1 MSSDLRQ
8 YLDCAA
14 TTPLAPE
21 VQAEIQRVDREAWAN
36 PSSLH
41 GFGLAA
47 AEQLER
53 SRQQIAGQLGC
64 SGDLIFTSGGSESI
78 HLALL
83 GSAAELWDGQGSAPR
98 LLLSAVEHPATEA
111 AALQLQRQGWQ
122 LERIPVDRQG
132 LIDLAVLESRL
143 APPTRLV
150 SLNWGQSEVGTLQ
163 PMDLIGRLCRQAG
176 VLLHVDA
183 VQVAAQRP
191 IDFDAL
197 PIDLL
202 SVASHKLSG
211 PRGVGALLIR
221 DQVPVRPIQA
231 GGGQERGIRAG
242 TEPVP
247 LIAGFAKALELLN
260 IQRFQGTEDPLIE
273 RRDALL
279 TGLLQLPGV
288 ELTGPDPLQDPEQR
302 LANHISLLVAS
313 PQGVPL
319 SGRLVVR
326 AMSRLGYGI
335 SSGSACSSSKAAG
348 SPILEAMGIA
358 PERSSSGLRLSL
370 GSWHRDADLA
380 PVPIALREAIA
391 AVMAD

>member
-1 MSSDLRQ
+1 
-8 YLDCAA
+8 
-14 TTPLAPE
+14 
-21 VQAEIQRVDREAWAN
+21 
-36 PSSLH
+36 
-41 GFGLAA
+41 
-47 AEQLER
+47 
-53 SRQQIAGQLGC
+53 
-64 SGDLIFTSGGSESI
+64 
-78 HLALL
+78 
-83 GSAAELWDGQGSAPR
+83 
-98 LLLSAVEHPATEA
+98 LLSAVEHPATEA
-111 AALQLQRQGWQ
+111 AALQLQRKGWQ

-150 SLNWGQSEVGTLQ
+150 SLIWGQSEVGTLQ

-221 DQVPVRPIQA
+221 DQVPVRPIQS

-260 IQRFQGTEDPLIE
+260 IQRFQGTKDPLIE

-319 SGRLVVR
+319 SGRSVVR

>member
-1 MSSDLRQ
+1 MSLDLRR

-14 TTPLAPE
+14 TTPLAAE

-41 GFGLAA
+41 AFGLAA

-53 SRQQIAGQLGC
+53 SRQQIAAQLGC
-64 SGDLIFTSGGSESI
+64 SGELIFTSGGSESI
-78 HLALL
+78 HLAVL
-83 GSAAELWDGQGSAPR
+83 GSAAELWDGRGVAPR

-122 LERIPVDRQG
+122 LERIPVDCQG
-132 LIDLAVLESRL
+132 VIDLAVLESRL

-150 SLNWGQSEVGTLQ
+150 SLIWGQSEVGTLQ
-163 PMDLIGRLCRQAG
+163 PMAEIGRLCRAAG

-221 DQVPVRPIQA
+221 DQVSVHPIQA

-242 TEPVP
+242 TEPVA

-260 IQRFQGTEDPLIE
+260 VQRFQGAVDPLLDL
-273 RRDALL
+273 RDALL
-279 TGLLQLPGV
+279 TRLLQLPGV
-288 ELTGPDPLQDPEQR
+288 ELTGPDPRQAPEQR
-302 LANHISLLVAS
+302 LANHISVLVAS
-313 PQGVPL
+313 PEGLPL
-319 SGRLVVR
+319 SGRSVVR

-335 SSGSACSSSKAAG
+335 SSGSACSSSKATG

-370 GSWHRDADLA
+370 GSWHRAADLE
-380 PVPIALREAIA
+380 PVPLALREAIA
-391 AVMAD
+391 AVTAD

>member
-1 MSSDLRQ
+1 
-8 YLDCAA
+8 
-14 TTPLAPE
+14 
-21 VQAEIQRVDREAWAN
+21 
-36 PSSLH
+36 
-41 GFGLAA
+41 
-47 AEQLER
+47 
-53 SRQQIAGQLGC
+53 
-64 SGDLIFTSGGSESI
+64 
-78 HLALL
+78 
-83 GSAAELWDGQGSAPR
+83 
-98 LLLSAVEHPATEA
+98 
-111 AALQLQRQGWQ
+111 
-122 LERIPVDRQG
+122 
-132 LIDLAVLESRL
+132 
-143 APPTRLV
+143 
-150 SLNWGQSEVGTLQ
+150 
-163 PMDLIGRLCRQAG
+163 MDLIGRLCRQAG

-191 IDFDAL
+191 IDFESL

-288 ELTGPDPLQDPEQR
+288 ELTGPDPRQDPAQR

-319 SGRLVVR
+319 SGRSVVR

>member
-1 MSSDLRQ
+1 MTSDLRQ

-41 GFGLAA
+41 AFGLAA

-53 SRQQIAGQLGC
+53 SRQQIAAQLGC
-64 SGDLIFTSGGSESI
+64 GGDLIFTSGGSESI

-83 GSAAELWDGQGSAPR
+83 GAAAELWDGQGSAPR

-111 AALQLQRQGWQ
+111 AALQLQRKGWQ

-132 LIDLAVLESRL
+132 FIDLAVLESQL

-150 SLNWGQSEVGTLQ
+150 SLIWGQSEVGTLQ
-163 PMDLIGRLCRQAG
+163 PMDLVGRLCRQAG

-221 DQVPVRPIQA
+221 DQVPVRPIQS
-231 GGGQERGIRAG
+231 GGGQEQGIRAG

-260 IQRFQGTEDPLIE
+260 IQRFQGTKDPLIE

-302 LANHISLLVAS
+302 LSNHISLLVAS

-319 SGRLVVR
+319 SGRSVVR

>member
-1 MSSDLRQ
+1 MNSDLRR

-41 GFGLAA
+41 AFGLAA

-53 SRQQIAGQLGC
+53 SRQQIAAKLGC

-83 GSAAELWDGQGSAPR
+83 GAAAELWDGQGAAPR

-150 SLNWGQSEVGTLQ
+150 SLIWGQSEVGTLQ

-211 PRGVGALLIR
+211 PRGVGALLIQ
-221 DQVPVRPIQA
+221 DQVQVRPIQS

-260 IQRFQGTEDPLIE
+260 IQRFQGTEDPLIA

-288 ELTGPDPLQDPEQR
+288 ELTGPDPRQDPEQR

-313 PQGVPL
+313 PQGLPL
-319 SGRLVVR
+319 SGRSVVR

-335 SSGSACSSSKAAG
+335 SSGSACSSSKDAG
-348 SPILEAMGIA
+348 SPILEAMGMT
-358 PERSSSGLRLSL
+358 PERSLSGLRLSL

-380 PVPIALREAIA
+380 PVPIALREAIS

>member
-41 GFGLAA
+41 AFGLAA

-53 SRQQIAGQLGC
+53 SRQQIAAQLDC

-111 AALQLQRQGWQ
+111 AALQLQRKGWQ

-150 SLNWGQSEVGTLQ
+150 SLIWGQSEVGTLQ

-260 IQRFQGTEDPLIE
+260 IQRFQGTKDPLIE

-288 ELTGPDPLQDPEQR
+288 ELTGPDPRQDPEQR

-319 SGRLVVR
+319 SGRSVVR

>member
-1 MSSDLRQ
+1 MSLDLRR

-41 GFGLAA
+41 AFGLAA

-53 SRQQIAGQLGC
+53 SRQQIAAQLDC
-64 SGDLIFTSGGSESI
+64 SGELIFTSGGSESI

-83 GSAAELWDGQGSAPR
+83 GSAAELWDGRGVAPR

-122 LERIPVDRQG
+122 LERIPVDREG
-132 LIDLAVLESRL
+132 VIDLAVLESRL

-150 SLNWGQSEVGTLQ
+150 SLIWGQSEVGTLQ
-163 PMDLIGRLCRQAG
+163 PMAEIGRLCRAAG

-221 DQVPVRPIQA
+221 DQLSVQPIQA

-242 TEPVP
+242 TEPVA

-260 IQRFQGTEDPLIE
+260 VQRFQGAVDPLIDL
-273 RRDALL
+273 RDALL
-279 TGLLQLPGV
+279 TRLLQLPGV
-288 ELTGPDPLQDPEQR
+288 ELTGPDPRQAPEQR

-313 PQGVPL
+313 PEGLPL
-319 SGRLVVR
+319 SGRTVVR

-335 SSGSACSSSKAAG
+335 SSGSACSSSKATG

-370 GSWHRDADLA
+370 GTWHRAADLE
-380 PVPIALREAIA
+380 PVPLALREAIA
-391 AVMAD
+391 AVTAD

>member
-1 MSSDLRQ
+1 MNSDLRR

-41 GFGLAA
+41 AFGLAA

-53 SRQQIAGQLGC
+53 SRQQIAAQLDC

-150 SLNWGQSEVGTLQ
+150 SLIWGQSEVGTLQ

-221 DQVPVRPIQA
+221 DQVPVRPIQS

-260 IQRFQGTEDPLIE
+260 IQRFQGTEDPLIA

-288 ELTGPDPLQDPEQR
+288 ELTGPDPRQDPAQR

-319 SGRLVVR
+319 SGRSVVR